1 MIMSN
6 GGLSNTAKPIYEYL
20 DKLIFENRKLSFE
33 LDKLISS
40 NIWIKYFSSNEKYIK
55 ENWID
60 FESEISKVIRSLD
73 NDILK
78 NEGHSIDEEMIS
90 LSNPFLAKYY
100 EEYTLVNQSV
110 DLLNGENS
118 KRITFRDIRDELYYD
133 LNRLI
138 RTLEIYLADYVE
150 KIECNRV
157 SPDIEKMSFDKVLSF
172 NYTKTYTK
180 LYDSCVCAEYDYI
193 HGSTGIKNT
202 IETNNMVLG
211 IDEYLDDD
219 RKNRDTDF
227 IAFKKFY
234 QRIYKETGC
243 KYKDWITEIHS
254 NAQIRNL
261 NYCNKKDDGSKEYVS
276 DYSVQHNLYIFGH
289 SLDITDKDI
298 LRELILNDKVY
309 TTIFYVN
316 KDVMGKQIANLV
328 KIIGQDELIRR
339 TGGSYKTIEFRQQQ
353 AMQCISAV

>member
-1 MIMSN
+1 M
-6 GGLSNTAKPIYEYL
+6 
-20 DKLIFENRKLSFE
+20 
-33 LDKLISS
+33 
-40 NIWIKYFSSNEKYIK
+40 
-55 ENWID
+55 
-60 FESEISKVIRSLD
+60 
-73 NDILK
+73 
-78 NEGHSIDEEMIS
+78 
-90 LSNPFLAKYY
+90 
-100 EEYTLVNQSV
+100 
-110 DLLNGENS
+110 
-118 KRITFRDIRDELYYD
+118 
-133 LNRLI
+133 
-138 RTLEIYLADYVE
+138 ADYVE

-180 LYDSCVCAEYDYI
+180 LYDSCVCVEYDYI
-193 HGSTGIKNT
+193 HGSTDIKNT

-339 TGGSYKTIEFRQQQ
+339 TGGSDKTIEFRQQQ
-353 AMQCISAV
+353 AMQGISAV